1 MEMIASQDTFSLIP
15 DKGDNMQ
22 DTLKNVF
29 DETMQRE
36 AITATA
42 FSSGLTFPCFFR
54 RLSDGLN
61 QRSTMTMFYAF
72 GSPIHAGSIIDINGK
87 DYICLNCETVEN
99 SVYKKS
105 AVVECNGTISTQ
117 NASVMDLPFYGVGA
131 ESGFPSG
138 NNMLSIIDG
147 KAELITEDCSESRKL
162 EINDKFNCWGRTW
175 LLKNIFVV
183 NGIVTLN
190 VEVTADTDIIFEH
203 GITFNDINASGYSI
217 GDTIEL
223 DAHSTINGNITDAP
237 LTYTSSDS
245 SVATVDANG
254 VISIVGAGSFFVTIV
269 CESYGVSETT
279 TETTVVEEVQEVV
292 TLSVSKMGEAYL
304 GFDSEC
310 TATIQKNGET
320 VHDITFT
327 AIVESSFSSKL
338 KVTINQNNGLIKV
351 EVPDSDYSLVG
362 KSFDLVVSVP
372 DYGLTNRQTVKI
384 TSFI

>member
-1 MEMIASQDTFSLIP
+1 
-15 DKGDNMQ
+15 MQ
-22 DTLKNVF
+22 NTLQNVF
-29 DETMQRE
+29 DDTMQRE
-36 AITATA
+36 GITATA
-42 FSSGLTFPCFFR
+42 YSSGLSFPCFFR

-72 GSPIHAGSIIDINGK
+72 GSPIHAGSIVEINGK

-117 NASVMDLPFYGVGA
+117 NANVMNLPFYGASA
-131 ESGFPSG
+131 ESGFPVG
-138 NNMLSIIDG
+138 NQMLNIISG
-147 KAELITEDCSESRKL
+147 KAELITEDCEESRQL

-175 LLKNIFVV
+175 LIKNIFVV

-190 VEVTADTDIIFEH
+190 VEVTADTDITFEH
-203 GITFNDINASGYSI
+203 GIVFDDINANGYTI
-217 GDTIEL
+217 GNTIKL
-223 DAHSTINGNITDAP
+223 NAYGTINGHSTDIP
-237 LTYTSSDS
+237 LTYTSSDT
-245 SVATVDANG
+245 SVATVDSNG
-254 VISIVGAGSFFVTIV
+254 IISIVGEGSFYVVIA
-269 CESYGVSETT
+269 CESYGVADMT
-279 TETTVVEEVQEVV
+279 TESTVVEEVQEVV
-292 TLSVSKMGEAYL
+292 TLAVSPIEEAYL

-320 VHDITFT
+320 VHDIAFT
-327 AIVESSFSSKL
+327 ATVESSFSSKL
-338 KVTINQNNGLIKV
+338 KVTVNQANGQIKV
-351 EVPDSDYSLVG
+351 EVPDGDYSLVN

>member
-1 MEMIASQDTFSLIP
+1 
-15 DKGDNMQ
+15 MQ

-29 DETMQRE
+29 DATMQRE
-36 AITATA
+36 GITATA
-42 FSSGLTFPCFFR
+42 FSSGISFDCFFR

-72 GSPIHAGSIIDINGK
+72 GSPIHAGSIVEINGK
-87 DYICLNCETVEN
+87 NYICLNCETVEN

-105 AVVECNGTISTQ
+105 AVVECNGTISTE
-117 NASVMDLPFYGVGA
+117 NANVMDLPFYGAGA
-131 ESGFPSG
+131 ESAFPSG

-147 KAELITEDCSESRKL
+147 KAEIITEDCQASRKL
-162 EINDKFNCWGRTW
+162 EINDKFNAWGRTW

-190 VEVTADTDIIFEH
+190 VEVTADTDITFEH
-203 GITFNDINASGYSI
+203 GIVFDDINANGYTI
-217 GDTIEL
+217 GDTIAL
-223 DAHSTINGNITDAP
+223 NAYGTINGHSTDVP
-237 LTYTSSDS
+237 LTYTSSNI
-245 SVATVDANG
+245 SVATVDSNG
-254 VISIVGAGSFFVTIV
+254 IISVVGAGSFYIIIN
-269 CESYGVSETT
+269 CEAYGVSEMT
-279 TETTVVEEVQEVV
+279 TESTIEEEVQEVV

-310 TATIQKNGET
+310 TATIQRNGET
-320 VHDITFT
+320 VHDIPFT
-327 AIVESSFSSKL
+327 ATVEGTYSSKL
-338 KVTINQNNGLIKV
+338 TVTTKQATGLITV
-351 EVPDSDYSLVG
+351 EVPDNDYSLVN

>member
-1 MEMIASQDTFSLIP
+1 
-15 DKGDNMQ
+15 MQ
-22 DTLKNVF
+22 NTLQNVF
-29 DETMQRE
+29 DDTMQRE
-36 AITATA
+36 GITATA
-42 FSSGLTFPCFFR
+42 YSSGLSFPCFFR

-72 GSPIHAGSIIDINGK
+72 GSPIHAGSIVEINGK
-87 DYICLNCETVEN
+87 NYICLNCETIEN
-99 SVYKKS
+99 SVYRKS

-117 NASVMDLPFYGVGA
+117 NANVMNLPFYGASA
-131 ESGFPSG
+131 ESGFPVG
-138 NNMLSIIDG
+138 NQMLNIISG

-175 LLKNIFVV
+175 LIKNIFVV

-190 VEVTADTDIIFEH
+190 VEVTADTDITFEH
-203 GITFNDINASGYSI
+203 GITFNDTNASGYSI
-217 GDTIEL
+217 GDMIEL
-223 DAHSTINGNITDAP
+223 DAHATINGHNTNAP
-237 LTYTSSDS
+237 LTYTSSDT

-254 VISIVGAGSFFVTIV
+254 VITIVGAGSVYITIN
-269 CESYGVSETT
+269 CEAYGVSEMT
-279 TETTVVEEVQEVV
+279 TETTVIEEVEEVV
-292 TLSVSKMGEAYL
+292 TLSVSKMDEAYL

-310 TATIQKNGET
+310 TATIQRNGET
-320 VHDITFT
+320 VHDIAFT
-327 AIVESSFSSKL
+327 ATVESSFSSKL
-338 KVTINQNNGLIKV
+338 KVTVNQANGLIKV

>member
-1 MEMIASQDTFSLIP
+1 
-15 DKGDNMQ
+15 MQ

-36 AITATA
+36 GITATA
-42 FSSGLTFPCFFR
+42 YSSGLSFDCFFR

-72 GSPIHAGSIIDINGK
+72 GSPIHAGSIVEINGK
-87 DYICLNCETVEN
+87 NYICLNCETIEN
-99 SVYKKS
+99 AVYRKS
-105 AVVECNGTISTQ
+105 AVVDCNGTISTQ
-117 NASVMDLPFYGVGA
+117 NANVMNLPFYGAGA
-131 ESGFPSG
+131 ESAFPSG

-162 EINDKFNCWGRTW
+162 EINDKFNAWGRTW

-190 VEVTADTDIIFEH
+190 VEVTADTDIVFEH
-203 GITFNDINASGYSI
+203 GITFKNINESGYTI

-223 DAHSTINGNITDAP
+223 DAHATINGHNTDAQ
-237 LTYTSSDS
+237 LTYTSSNN

-254 VISIVGAGSFFVTIV
+254 IISIVGAGSFFVTII
-269 CESYGVSETT
+269 CESYGVSEMT

-292 TLSVSKMGEAYL
+292 TLSVSKMEEAYL
-304 GFDSEC
+304 GFDSDC
-310 TATIQKNGET
+310 TATIQRNGET

-327 AIVESSFSSKL
+327 ASVECSFSNKL
-338 KVTINQNNGLIKV
+338 TVTTNQSNGLIRV
-351 EVPDSDYSLVG
+351 TVPDNNYNLVG
-362 KSFDLVVSVP
+362 KTFDLVVSLP
-372 DYGLTNRQTVKI
+372 DYNITDRQTVKI
-384 TSFI
+384 VSFI

>member
-1 MEMIASQDTFSLIP
+1 
-15 DKGDNMQ
+15 MQ

-36 AITATA
+36 GITATA

-72 GSPIHAGSIIDINGK
+72 GSPIHAGSIVEINGK
-87 DYICLNCETVEN
+87 NYICLNCETVEN
-99 SVYKKS
+99 QVYKKS

-117 NASVMDLPFYGVGA
+117 NANVMNLPFYGAGA
-131 ESGFPSG
+131 ESAFPSG
-138 NNMLSIIDG
+138 NNMISIIDG
-147 KAELITEDCSESRKL
+147 KAQLITEDCSASRQL

-175 LLKNIFVV
+175 LIKNIFVV

-190 VEVTADTDIIFEH
+190 VEVTADSEIVYEH

-217 GDTIEL
+217 GDTIRL
-223 DAHSTINGNITDAP
+223 DASATLNGQNTDAP
-237 LTYTSSDS
+237 LTYTSSNIE
-245 SVATVDANG
+245 VATVDSNG
-254 VISIVGAGSFFVTIV
+254 IISIVGAGSFFVTIV

-279 TETTVVEEVQEVV
+279 TETTVDEEVQEVV

-327 AIVESSFSSKL
+327 ANVESSFSSKL

>member
-1 MEMIASQDTFSLIP
+1 
-15 DKGDNMQ
+15 MQ
-22 DTLKNVF
+22 TTLQNVF

-72 GSPIHAGSIIDINGK
+72 GSPIHAGSIVEINGK
-87 DYICLNCETVEN
+87 NYICLNCETVEN

-105 AVVECNGTISTQ
+105 AVVECNGTISTE
-117 NASVMDLPFYGVGA
+117 NTNVMNLPFYGAGA
-131 ESGFPSG
+131 ESAFPSG

-147 KAELITEDCSESRKL
+147 KAELITEDCSESRQL
-162 EINDKFNCWGRTW
+162 EINDKFNAWGRTW
-175 LLKNIFVV
+175 LIKNIFVV

-190 VEVTADTDIIFEH
+190 VEVTADTDITFEH
-203 GITFNDINASGYSI
+203 GITFVDINASGYSI

-223 DAHSTINGNITDAP
+223 DAHATINGHSTDVP
-237 LTYTSSDS
+237 LTYTSSNI
-245 SVATVDANG
+245 SVATVDSNG
-254 VISIVGAGSFFVTIV
+254 IISIVGAGSVYITIN
-269 CESYGVSETT
+269 CESYGVSEMT
-279 TETTVVEEVQEVV
+279 TETTVIEEVEEVV
-292 TLSVSKMGEAYL
+292 TLSVSKMDEAYL

-320 VHDITFT
+320 VHDIAFT
-327 AIVESSFSSKL
+327 ATVESSFSSKL
-338 KVTINQNNGLIKV
+338 KVTVNQANGLIKV
-351 EVPDSDYSLVG
+351 EVPDNDYSLVN

>member
-1 MEMIASQDTFSLIP
+1 
-15 DKGDNMQ
+15 MQ
-22 DTLKNVF
+22 NTLQNVF
-29 DETMQRE
+29 NDTMQRE
-36 AITATA
+36 GITATA
-42 FSSGLTFPCFFR
+42 FSSGISFDCFFR

-61 QRSTMTMFYAF
+61 QRSTMTMFYSF
-72 GSPIHAGSIIDINGK
+72 GSPIHAGSIVEINGK
-87 DYICLNCETVEN
+87 NYICLNCETVEN

-105 AVVECNGTISTQ
+105 AVVECNGTISTE
-117 NASVMDLPFYGVGA
+117 NANVMNLPFYGAGA
-131 ESGFPSG
+131 ESAFPSG
-138 NNMLSIIDG
+138 NNMISIIDG
-147 KAELITEDCSESRKL
+147 KAELITEDCSESRQL
-162 EINDKFNCWGRTW
+162 AINDKFSAWGRTW
-175 LLKNIFVV
+175 LIKNIFVV

-190 VEVTADTDIIFEH
+190 VEVTADSEIVYEH

-217 GDTIEL
+217 GDTIRL
-223 DAHSTINGNITDAP
+223 DASATLNGQNTDAP
-237 LTYTSSDS
+237 LTYTSSNIE
-245 SVATVDANG
+245 VATVDSNG
-254 VISIVGAGSFFVTIV
+254 IISIVGAGSFFVTIV

-279 TETTVVEEVQEVV
+279 TETTVDEEVQEVV

>member
-1 MEMIASQDTFSLIP
+1 
-15 DKGDNMQ
+15 MQ

-72 GSPIHAGSIIDINGK
+72 GSPIHAGSIVEINGK

-105 AVVECNGTISTQ
+105 AVVECNGTISTE
-117 NASVMDLPFYGVGA
+117 NTNVMDLPFYGAGA
-131 ESGFPSG
+131 ESAFPSG
-138 NNMLSIIDG
+138 NNMISIIDG

-162 EINDKFNCWGRTW
+162 EINDKFSAWGRTW
-175 LLKNIFVV
+175 LIKNIFVI
-183 NGIVTLN
+183 NGIVTVN
-190 VEVTADTDIIFEH
+190 VEVTADSEIVYEH
-203 GITFNDINASGYSI
+203 GITFNDINTSGYSI
-217 GDTIEL
+217 GDTIRL
-223 DAHSTINGNITDAP
+223 GAYATLNGQNTDAP
-237 LTYTSSDS
+237 LTYTSSNIE
-245 SVATVDANG
+245 VATVDSNG
-254 VISIVGAGSFFVTIV
+254 IISIVGAGSFFVTIV

-338 KVTINQNNGLIKV
+338 KVTISQNNGLIKV

>member
-1 MEMIASQDTFSLIP
+1 MR
-15 DKGDNMQ
+15 

-29 DETMQRE
+29 DDTMNRE
-36 AITATA
+36 GITATA
-42 FSSGLTFPCFFR
+42 YTSGLTFNCFFR

-72 GSPIHAGSIIDINGK
+72 GSPIHAGSIIEINGK
-87 DYICLNCETVEN
+87 NYICLNCETVEN

-117 NASVMDLPFYGVGA
+117 NASVMDLPFYGSGA
-131 ESGFPSG
+131 DSGFPSG

-147 KAELITEDCSESRKL
+147 KAELITEDCQASRKL

-183 NGIVTLN
+183 NGIVTLD
-190 VEVTADTDIIFEH
+190 VEVTADTDIIFER
-203 GITFNDINASGYSI
+203 GITFNDINANGYSV
-217 GDTIEL
+217 GDTINL
-223 DAHSTINGNITDAP
+223 DAHSTINGQVTDAS

-245 SVATVDANG
+245 SVATVDENG
-254 VISIVGAGSFFVTIV
+254 VITIVGSGSFYIIIN
-269 CESYGVSETT
+269 CESYGVSEMT
-279 TETTVVEEVQEVV
+279 TESTVEEEAQEVV
-292 TLSVSKMGEAYL
+292 TLSVTKMGEAYL

-320 VHDITFT
+320 VHDIPFT
-327 AIVESSFSSKL
+327 ATIESSFSSKL
-338 KVTINQNNGLIKV
+338 KVTTNQATGVITI
-351 EVPDSDYSLVG
+351 EVPDNNYSLVG
-362 KSFDLVVSVP
+362 KSFVLVVSVP
-372 DYGLTNRQTVKI
+372 DYDLTDRQTVKI